1 MSAQVPYMSQD
12 AQKLCQRF
20 RLLAALYGW
29 STGLLLGSGAWPGW
43 IPGAKKHSTTL
54 FDL

>member
-1 MSAQVPYMSQD
+1 MSQD

-43 IPGAKKHSTTL
+43 IPTGAKKPSTTL